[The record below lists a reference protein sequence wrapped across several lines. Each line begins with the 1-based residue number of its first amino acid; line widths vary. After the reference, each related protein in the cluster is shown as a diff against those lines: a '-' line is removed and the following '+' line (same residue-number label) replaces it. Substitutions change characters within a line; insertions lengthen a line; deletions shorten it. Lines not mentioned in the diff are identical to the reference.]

1 MMKLRILTGGVIAAG
16 LALQAAAGL
25 AAGES
30 KLQAAS
36 GTVVAVTEGSKTIVI
51 QSTLEGKPWIVGAEV
66 ADDTEFEGKA
76 KELKDLKPGD
86 TVTMRWVRQEH
97 GALARS
103 ITVR

>member
-1 MMKLRILTGGVIAAG
+1 MAAG

-25 AAGES
+25 AAGEG
-30 KLQAAS
+30 KVQAAS

-66 ADDTEFEGKA
+66 ADDTKFAGKA

-86 TVTMRWVRQEH
+86 TVTMQWVRQEH